1 MDLGLNLIT
10 SCPDSDSYL
19 NDTSADPRD
28 YKCELCPPGA
38 ACGTSDKAAWS
49 NLGPLFGFWKIPK
62 ADRAAATTVAGEKN
76 TTLSWKSTTAFVKC
90 LYPPACLGAP
100 NRALEGRFVSEDRV
114 DLAMVGWD
122 HRHQTNNTA
131 SSSMCAT
138 ALGFRNQSR
147 LCHSC
152 NATSRRLG
160 ANRCAKC
167 PDAGQNW
174 GLMVLGFFV
183 ALFVLCFL
191 VGGTIDDA
199 GKQALSS
206 AVQKI
211 LLNYLQIAALSSA
224 FPLRWPPALEAL
236 FEFQGAVSTVGEA
249 LINPDCVTASAS
261 AAALFYNKQ
270 AGFAA
275 MPFIAVVVAFAFW
288 FVYGLVKKTPF
299 FAKRRQRSR
308 GGLSAP
314 AAPGAAVGEEKDVP
328 PTPKDKFVVTVTLLV
343 YLIFPTLCAQAFRI
357 FDCKTVAGVQY
368 LAVDLEHP
376 CFTGDH
382 LIAVLTLGVGQL
394 AVYVVGL
401 PLLIL
406 FFLRRNRRAR
416 GGLKRHVV
424 QVRYGLFYSA

>member
-1 MDLGLNLIT
+1 
-10 SCPDSDSYL
+10 
-19 NDTSADPRD
+19 
-28 YKCELCPPGA
+28 
-38 ACGTSDKAAWS
+38 
-49 NLGPLFGFWKIPK
+49 
-62 ADRAAATTVAGEKN
+62 
-76 TTLSWKSTTAFVKC
+76 
-90 LYPPACLGAP
+90 
-100 NRALEGRFVSEDRV
+100 
-114 DLAMVGWD
+114 
-122 HRHQTNNTA
+122 
-131 SSSMCAT
+131 
-138 ALGFRNQSR
+138 
-147 LCHSC
+147 
-152 NATSRRLG
+152 
-160 ANRCAKC
+160 
-167 PDAGQNW
+167 
-174 GLMVLGFFV
+174 MVLGFFV

-206 AVQKI
+206 AVLKI
-211 LLNYLQIAALSSA
+211 LLNYLQIAALSLA
-224 FPLRWPPALEAL
+224 FPLRWPPELESL

-249 LINPDCVTASAS
+249 LINPDCVTASTS

-308 GGLSAP
+308 GSLAAA
-314 AAPGAAVGEEKDVP
+314 AAPGAGAGEEEIP
-328 PTPKDKFVVTVTLLV
+328 LTPKDKFVVTVTLLV

-357 FDCKTVAGVQY
+357 FDCKTIAGVQY
-368 LAVDLEHP
+368 LAIDLEHP

-406 FFLRRNRRAR
+406 FFLRRNRGAR
-416 GGLKRHVV
+416 GGLKRRVV